1 MNELKHNGKK
11 LFYWIMLGTA
21 LIIIYKAIDQ
31 LPNIAEAIG
40 VFFGAISPII
50 AGAFIAYVLY
60 MPCKKVEKWF
70 KKSKFQVLRKRAR
83 ALSILIVYVIV
94 ILLLFVVIKAVA
106 PVVMESLAEL
116 VNNLEGYVRTV
127 IDNYNNLPEDSFFK
141 NRLFGTVTQYFSNF
155 NIMDYVNINNIT
167 EYAKGAIEVF
177 KGVFQVFV
185 ALIVSIY
192 ALSERNRI
200 TNFIKKLSK
209 ATLNEHTYKTLA
221 KYFNSANKIFT
232 RFISSQLL
240 DAIVVSILTTIALSI
255 MNIKYAPLLGLTIGL
270 FNIIPYI
277 GAIIGVAI
285 ATIITFIT
293 GGLTQMIWM
302 LVVTVILQQIDANII
317 NPKIVGS
324 SLKISPLLVIVAVLI
339 GGKYFGMVGMFLSV
353 PICALIKIIM
363 EDYIDY
369 QMKRKKLEE
378 KQQSTVY

>member
-11 LFYWIMLGTA
+11 LFYWIMIGTA

-70 KKSKFQVLRKRAR
+70 KKSKFQVVRKRAR

-192 ALSERNRI
+192 AI
-200 TNFIKKLSK
+200 
-209 ATLNEHTYKTLA
+209 
-221 KYFNSANKIFT
+221 
-232 RFISSQLL
+232 
-240 DAIVVSILTTIALSI
+240 
-255 MNIKYAPLLGLTIGL
+255 
-270 FNIIPYI
+270 
-277 GAIIGVAI
+277 
-285 ATIITFIT
+285 
-293 GGLTQMIWM
+293 
-302 LVVTVILQQIDANII
+302 
-317 NPKIVGS
+317 
-324 SLKISPLLVIVAVLI
+324 
-339 GGKYFGMVGMFLSV
+339 
-353 PICALIKIIM
+353 
-363 EDYIDY
+363 
-369 QMKRKKLEE
+369 RKK
-378 KQQSTVY
+378 